1 MGCFN
6 THKDIVIPPLMV
18 DPRLWRDG
26 RGGQSLNVKNKTI
39 FAHFRGTVNWY
50 HEQGHYDLKIKSGFS
65 PHYSNGVRQ
74 YLLKRFKGDALMKI
88 YEGPSK
94 NYLQEVRDSLFCLC
108 PRGFAPWSRRF
119 FDSVALGCIPVV
131 IADNIELPFE
141 EFIDYRKFTVK
152 VMESDIVNL
161 KEILMSIPQERILEM
176 LAELR
181 KNWIHFTY
189 QQPYS
194 MKGDAYDM
202 ILRKLARKVQL
213 YKPTGGSDW
222 VRR

>member
-1 MGCFN
+1 
-6 THKDIVIPPLMV
+6 
-18 DPRLWRDG
+18 
-26 RGGQSLNVKNKTI
+26 
-39 FAHFRGTVNWY
+39 
-50 HEQGHYDLKIKSGFS
+50 
-65 PHYSNGVRQ
+65 
-74 YLLKRFKGDALMKI
+74 MKI

-94 NYLQEVRDSLFCLC
+94 DYLQEVRDSIFCLC

-161 KEILMSIPQERILEM
+161 KDILLSIPKERILEM
-176 LAELR
+176 FRELR

-189 QQPYS
+189 QQPHS
-194 MKGDAYDM
+194 MTGDAYDM

-213 YKPTGGSDW
+213 FKPTGGSDW
-222 VRR
+222 VRRRLQ

>member
-1 MGCFN
+1 
-6 THKDIVIPPLMV
+6 
-18 DPRLWRDG
+18 
-26 RGGQSLNVKNKTI
+26 
-39 FAHFRGTVNWY
+39 
-50 HEQGHYDLKIKSGFS
+50 
-65 PHYSNGVRQ
+65 
-74 YLLKRFKGDALMKI
+74 
-88 YEGPSK
+88 
-94 NYLQEVRDSLFCLC
+94 
-108 PRGFAPWSRRF
+108 
-119 FDSVALGCIPVV
+119 
-131 IADNIELPFE
+131 
-141 EFIDYRKFTVK
+141 
-152 VMESDIVNL
+152 
-161 KEILMSIPQERILEM
+161 MSIPQERILEM